1 MVDHKLNGVLDARD
15 KISRYGLSRS
25 LAKEEKYDF
34 YEELLQPSQLEVS
47 WGTRKLKVCMYETM
61 IIMGGM
67 TATTRM
73 KITIRGMV
81 TMMKALDSIQNLT
94 FQNSME

>member
-1 MVDHKLNGVLDARD
+1 
-15 KISRYGLSRS
+15 
-25 LAKEEKYDF
+25 
-34 YEELLQPSQLEVS
+34 
-47 WGTRKLKVCMYETM
+47 MYETM

-67 TATTRM
+67 IPTTRM

-94 FQNSME
+94 FQNSMEGWILMNFWIGLIWWSMSLSIMIPPNVKK

>member
-1 MVDHKLNGVLDARD
+1 MIFMK
-15 KISRYGLSRS
+15 SFCS
-25 LAKEEKYDF
+25 LVNFK
-34 YEELLQPSQLEVS
+34 VS

-67 TATTRM
+67 IATTRM

-94 FQNSME
+94 FQNSMEGWILMNFLIGLMWWSMSLSIMIPLNVKK

>member
-1 MVDHKLNGVLDARD
+1 MIFM
-15 KISRYGLSRS
+15 KIFCS
-25 LAKEEKYDF
+25 LVNLK
-34 YEELLQPSQLEVS
+34 VS

-67 TATTRM
+67 IATTRM
-73 KITIRGMV
+73 KITIRDMV

-94 FQNSME
+94 FHNSMGGWILMNFWTGLIWWSMSLSIMIPLNVKK